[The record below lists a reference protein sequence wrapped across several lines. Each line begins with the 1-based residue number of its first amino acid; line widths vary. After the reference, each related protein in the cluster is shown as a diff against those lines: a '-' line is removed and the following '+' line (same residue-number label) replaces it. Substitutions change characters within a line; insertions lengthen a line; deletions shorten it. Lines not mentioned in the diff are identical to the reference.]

1 MELKETRELN
11 YTVIFEP
18 AEEGGYT
25 AVVPALPGCVSE
37 GDSLEKTRRNIRE
50 AMEGYLETLV
60 AHGGPI
66 PDDITAEPLC
76 EKISVAL

>member
-1 MELKETRELN
+1 MELKETRERN

-37 GDSLEKTRRNIRE
+37 GNSLEETATEYQRGHGRLFGDVGCTRRDYPRRHN
-50 AMEGYLETLV
+50 G
-60 AHGGPI
+60 
-66 PDDITAEPLC
+66 
-76 EKISVAL
+76 

>member
-1 MELKETRELN
+1 MELKEARQLN

-37 GDSLEKTRRNIRE
+37 GDGLEETRWNIRE

-60 AHGGPI
+60 AHGGTF
-66 PDDITAEPLC
+66 PDDITAESL
-76 EKISVAL
+76 

>member
-37 GDSLEKTRRNIRE
+37 GNSLEETRRNIRE

-60 AHGGPI
+60 AHGGTI